1 MSMTQI
7 RMATPS
13 VSLPT
18 YGRVLGMPACAQVD
32 SRVFTGAAAIQG
44 KSTDRERIA
53 TLTGTA
59 AHTVGAFPGTPAW
72 RPPTS

>member
-7 RMATPS
+7 RTANPS

-18 YGRVLGMPACAQVD
+18 DGRVLGMPACAPSYTPVSD
-32 SRVFTGAAAIQG
+32 AIWAKTAGREHVASLVGIAART
-44 KSTDRERIA
+44 KD
-53 TLTGTA
+53 
-59 AHTVGAFPGTPAW
+59 AFPGTPAW

>member
-7 RMATPS
+7 RTANPS

-18 YGRVLGMPACAQVD
+18 DGRVLGMPACAPVD
-32 SRVFTGAAAIQG
+32 TRVSAAIWA
-44 KSTDRERIA
+44 K
-53 TLTGTA
+53 TA
-59 AHTVGAFPGTPAW
+59 GRVRVTSLVEGIDAHTEDAFPGTPAW